1 MGRKKGPR
9 EASDQIEKALYKT
22 VNYMGWFVLFIS
34 LTERSR
40 ERIRVRAWEK
50 IQDDNFS
57 LQTSGV
63 W

>member
-9 EASDQIEKALYKT
+9 EASVQIEKALYKT
-22 VNYMGWFVLFIS
+22 VNYMGWFVLFVS

-40 ERIRVRAWEK
+40 ERIRARAWEK

-57 LQTSGV
+57 L
-63 W
+63 

>member
-9 EASDQIEKALYKT
+9 EASVQIEKALYKT

-40 ERIRVRAWEK
+40 EGIRARAWEK

-57 LQTSGV
+57 L
-63 W
+63 

>member
-9 EASDQIEKALYKT
+9 EASVQIEKALYKT

-57 LQTSGV
+57 L
-63 W
+63 